1 MICAKRKME
10 WDIHM
15 TKGGGEG
22 SQPRLYSVVD
32 YCLANIYPF
41 FLPTF
46 MEGVDF
52 FTPLILNLIV

>member
-1 MICAKRKME
+1 ME